1 MSDLQGSISAP
12 QAPPAGNNKG
22 RHYDF
27 IKHRINPTFKKAS
40 LQKVRELSLTRTA
53 AAQWITTATD
63 FDHRQLQKANLKLWS
78 AQNTVDRF
86 IEELQNI
93 YEFAEPLLT
102 QALMEQFGVD
112 TDVRTT
118 YLHLYLPK
126 ERPWYVINTSAG
138 VVTRTV
144 SLLDAALHN
153 FARSETCEPDS
164 DFISQPDKR
173 GHFDTLP
180 IRRKMSI
187 AQFQALCRKLDIGA
201 RYTQYLEERLLPGD
215 GLAQSSLKLKVVESE
230 KASFKAAAQQAV
242 MTGDID
248 SDARDLILKMLD
260 GQRNLTRHGRVMQFA
275 ELSILNSRLTGIV
288 LITPALDRAREVV
301 PIFAYV
307 PQDPEHPLKEY
318 PSTVHFMNELT
329 RQLRDNDAI
338 SSSAM
343 TYRQYFSRFVDQHQR
358 GHFFGGLQQRLFEVK
373 WHQKEPLDQGPSW
386 REVPVTPP
394 NLHFSAA
401 PITGELW
408 EHLYQQK
415 LNKILNDARHIAVST
430 ADTDRNARWA
440 WWDNFKK
447 IVSDLFNV
455 ALLIA
460 TPFVPG
466 LGELMMVYSA
476 YQIASDVIEGIVDM
490 TLGLWTEAAEHIVGV
505 VTDVVQLAAFAVG
518 AQIGQFALLK
528 LSPLIEGMK
537 PVELPNGQPR
547 LWHPDL
553 KPYELPDYTL
563 PANSRPDESGL
574 HSHDG
579 QDILPLDEKHYAV
592 QQDPKT
598 GNYRVRH
605 PHRPNAYLPELK
617 HNGLGAWTHEAEN
630 PRAWQNPTLM
640 RRLGHSVDGF
650 SDAELE
656 HVRLASGTEDGAL
669 RRMYVDNTA
678 PPPLLD
684 DSLKRLNIQR
694 QTRQA
699 IERIRTGLP
708 LDSSSYWFEPLAT
721 YLDGW
726 PSDKALKVYENADMS
741 GRFRQYGNADASDE
755 QTLSTSLA
763 NIMSDRFAPSLVE
776 FLSEEELQAVL
787 GGPIAKN
794 HQVQA
799 LRHRLADE
807 ANRLNADIVNQ
818 LYQGAQ
824 ASSDPQVRLIRQA
837 FPELP
842 SRAAQTLL
850 NSSEGADLKR
860 MTQEQRLPLSLKSR
874 AREAA
879 FEARTNHAYEG
890 FHDGAQWVPE
900 TESLVLNALRIHTD
914 TFAQLRIEVREGSDA
929 GPLRTS
935 VGAQD
940 APTVRVLVR
949 DDVNQFEVWDAEN
962 HKLHE
967 AADFFEAVL
976 KALPKNQQTQLG
988 YRPGQG
994 AFFKQWVMVKTE
1006 TPAERR
1012 TALAAPP
1019 IRPLADHEDMLL
1031 LRGPGLSITA
1041 ATLTERVQDLYPHF
1055 NDREVNTFVR
1065 SLGSQEQGQ
1074 RTLTRLDREL
1084 DDLRVLLNRWRYQ
1097 QPDTWG
1103 PDRQGFVRGGGLH
1116 ISERLVD
1123 CFKRKPTVFG
1133 ERSTTVDGGYALD
1146 LSTEFDVLDLERWWK
1161 KLPDIKHYLDQVST
1175 LNLDRTNFSAT
1186 STGLLKDFPHLRQ
1199 LSARSCGLTQL
1210 PEDIGKMHY
1219 LRTLRLMNNDIT
1231 LTPQAVEQLRNLTH
1245 METLRLDDNPKLAR
1259 LPNVE
1264 RMPKLRILSLS
1275 NTGAT
1280 TWPDGLFAPIGK
1292 PRPRGFFLDLQEN
1305 PISKIPTVVPGSEDA
1320 FIVARTRLYERS
1332 LSEVNLV
1339 IFKEY
1344 RRSVG
1349 ISPEQLYTDAATN
1362 AMAQWPMNDDSQWW
1376 SSEVS
1381 GLGTFRQEAWHD
1393 LMTEPGSEGFFLLI
1407 QKQTRSADYQA
1418 GGELRRQL
1426 SSRVWRMIEAIDLDS
1441 TLRKELFE
1449 MATAP
1454 TTCADAGAQVFNH
1467 MGIKV
1472 LASEAYALST
1482 SGASLESR
1490 LVNLAKGA
1498 ARLARVD
1505 DIAREEFRRRNEHPE
1520 SVEEA
1525 NPDEVEV
1532 FLAFE
1537 TGLAER
1543 LELPWQSITMRYHE
1557 RAAVK
1562 QAKLDTAFDTVTSME
1577 SGDGLINAMI
1587 EQPFWEKY
1595 LRDTYPIE
1603 FRRNARLYENKTD
1616 LLDELREAQH
1626 AWVRSKGMQI
1636 AQRRALK
1643 QRVEDLARQFN
1654 VDDSVVLTDED
1665 MSDEVYGGLLNDIGY
1680 EEKQL
1685 SRRLTREALQKAA

>member
-1 MSDLQGSISAP
+1 M
-12 QAPPAGNNKG
+12 
-22 RHYDF
+22 
-27 IKHRINPTFKKAS
+27 
-40 LQKVRELSLTRTA
+40 
-53 AAQWITTATD
+53 
-63 FDHRQLQKANLKLWS
+63 
-78 AQNTVDRF
+78 DRF

-112 TDVRTT
+112 ADVRTT

-164 DFISQPDKR
+164 DFISQPDER

-187 AQFQALCRKLDIGA
+187 AQFQTLCRELDIGA
-201 RYTQYLEERLLPGD
+201 RYTQYLEERLLPSD
-215 GLAQSSLKLKVVESE
+215 GLAQSFLKLKVVESE

-248 SDARDLILKMLD
+248 ADARDLILKMLD
-260 GQRNLTRHGRVMQFA
+260 GQRNLTRHGRVMRFA

-288 LITPALDRAREVV
+288 LITPNLDRTREVV

-318 PSTVHFMNELT
+318 PSTVDFMNELT

-386 REVPVTPP
+386 REVPVTHP

-447 IVSDLFNV
+447 IISDLFNV

-553 KPYELPDYTL
+553 RPYELPDYTL

-574 HSHDG
+574 HSHEG

-598 GNYRVRH
+598 GNYRVKH

-699 IERIRTGLP
+699 IERIRTGLS

-763 NIMSDRFAPSLVE
+763 SIMSDRFAPSLVE

-794 HQVQA
+794 HRVQA
-799 LRHRLADE
+799 LRNRLADE

-842 SRAAQTLL
+842 TRAAKTLL

-929 GPLRTS
+929 GPLRSS

-1012 TALAAPP
+1012 TALATPP

-1498 ARLARVD
+1498 ARLERVD

-1643 QRVEDLARQFN
+1643 QRVEDLARQCN

-1665 MSDEVYGGLLNDIGY
+1665 MSDEVYGGLFNDIGY

-1685 SRRLTREALQKAA
+1685 SRRLTREALHKAA

>member
-12 QAPPAGNNKG
+12 QAPPAGDNKG

-27 IKHRINPTFKKAS
+27 IKRRIHPTFKKAS
-40 LQKVRELSLTRTA
+40 LQRVRELSLTRTG

-112 TDVRTT
+112 ADVRTT

-153 FARSETCEPDS
+153 FARTETCEPDS
-164 DFISQPDKR
+164 DFISQPDER

-187 AQFQALCRKLDIGA
+187 AQFQTLCRELDIGA
-201 RYTQYLEERLLPGD
+201 RYTQYLEERLLPSD
-215 GLAQSSLKLKVVESE
+215 GLAQSFLKLKVVESE

-260 GQRNLTRHGRVMQFA
+260 GQRNLTRHGRVMRFA

-288 LITPALDRAREVV
+288 LITPNLDRAREVV

-440 WWDNFKK
+440 WWENFKK

-490 TLGLWTEAAEHIVGV
+490 TLGQWTEAAEHIVGV

-553 KPYELPDYTL
+553 RPYELPDYTL

-598 GNYRVRH
+598 GNYRVKH

-630 PRAWQNPTLM
+630 PRAWENPTLM

-699 IERIRTGLP
+699 IERIRTGLS

-763 NIMSDRFAPSLVE
+763 SIMSDRFAPSLVE

-794 HQVQA
+794 HRVQA
-799 LRHRLADE
+799 LRNRLADE

-850 NSSEGADLKR
+850 NSSEGADLMR

-929 GPLRTS
+929 GPLRGS

-1019 IRPLADHEDMLL
+1019 IRPLADHEDMML
-1031 LRGPGLSITA
+1031 LRGPG
-1041 ATLTERVQDLYPHF
+1041 PH
-1055 NDREVNTFVR
+1055 
-1065 SLGSQEQGQ
+1065 
-1074 RTLTRLDREL
+1074 EL
-1084 DDLRVLLNRWRYQ
+1084 FRNLHRAVE
-1097 QPDTWG
+1097 
-1103 PDRQGFVRGGGLH
+1103 GLPP
-1116 ISERLVD
+1116 S
-1123 CFKRKPTVFG
+1123 
-1133 ERSTTVDGGYALD
+1133 
-1146 LSTEFDVLDLERWWK
+1146 
-1161 KLPDIKHYLDQVST
+1161 
-1175 LNLDRTNFSAT
+1175 SAT
-1186 STGLLKDFPHLRQ
+1186 ECQELR
-1199 LSARSCGLTQL
+1199 A
-1210 PEDIGKMHY
+1210 
-1219 LRTLRLMNNDIT
+1219 
-1231 LTPQAVEQLRNLTH
+1231 
-1245 METLRLDDNPKLAR
+1245 
-1259 LPNVE
+1259 
-1264 RMPKLRILSLS
+1264 
-1275 NTGAT
+1275 
-1280 TWPDGLFAPIGK
+1280 
-1292 PRPRGFFLDLQEN
+1292 
-1305 PISKIPTVVPGSEDA
+1305 
-1320 FIVARTRLYERS
+1320 
-1332 LSEVNLV
+1332 
-1339 IFKEY
+1339 
-1344 RRSVG
+1344 
-1349 ISPEQLYTDAATN
+1349 DAA
-1362 AMAQWPMNDDSQWW
+1362 A
-1376 SSEVS
+1376 
-1381 GLGTFRQEAWHD
+1381 
-1393 LMTEPGSEGFFLLI
+1393 
-1407 QKQTRSADYQA
+1407 
-1418 GGELRRQL
+1418 
-1426 SSRVWRMIEAIDLDS
+1426 
-1441 TLRKELFE
+1441 
-1449 MATAP
+1449 
-1454 TTCADAGAQVFNH
+1454 
-1467 MGIKV
+1467 
-1472 LASEAYALST
+1472 
-1482 SGASLESR
+1482 
-1490 LVNLAKGA
+1490 
-1498 ARLARVD
+1498 
-1505 DIAREEFRRRNEHPE
+1505 
-1520 SVEEA
+1520 
-1525 NPDEVEV
+1525 
-1532 FLAFE
+1532 
-1537 TGLAER
+1537 
-1543 LELPWQSITMRYHE
+1543 
-1557 RAAVK
+1557 
-1562 QAKLDTAFDTVTSME
+1562 
-1577 SGDGLINAMI
+1577 
-1587 EQPFWEKY
+1587 
-1595 LRDTYPIE
+1595 
-1603 FRRNARLYENKTD
+1603 
-1616 LLDELREAQH
+1616 
-1626 AWVRSKGMQI
+1626 
-1636 AQRRALK
+1636 
-1643 QRVEDLARQFN
+1643 
-1654 VDDSVVLTDED
+1654 
-1665 MSDEVYGGLLNDIGY
+1665 
-1680 EEKQL
+1680 
-1685 SRRLTREALQKAA
+1685 

>member
-12 QAPPAGNNKG
+12 QAPPAGDNKG

-27 IKHRINPTFKKAS
+27 IKRRIHPTFKNAS
-40 LQKVRELSLTRTA
+40 LQRVRELSLTRA
-53 AAQWITTATD
+53 GAAQWITTATD
-63 FDHRQLQKANLKLWS
+63 FDHKQLQKANLKLWS
-78 AQNTVDRF
+78 ARNKVDRF

-93 YEFAEPLLT
+93 YEFAEPLLS

-164 DFISQPDKR
+164 DFISQPDER

-180 IRRKMSI
+180 IKRKMSI
-187 AQFQALCRKLDIGA
+187 AQFQTLCRELDIGA
-201 RYTQYLEERLLPGD
+201 RYTQYLEERLLPSD
-215 GLAQSSLKLKVVESE
+215 GLAQSFLKLKVVESE

-260 GQRNLTRHGRVMQFA
+260 GQRNLTRHGRVMRFA

-288 LITPALDRAREVV
+288 LITPNLDRAREVV

-318 PSTVHFMNELT
+318 PSTVDFMNELT

-343 TYRQYFSRFVDQHQR
+343 TYRQYFSRFVDQHER

-386 REVPVTPP
+386 REVPVTIP

-656 HVRLASGTEDGAL
+656 HVRLASGTDDSAL

-699 IERIRTGLP
+699 IERIRTGLS
-708 LDSSSYWFEPLAT
+708 LDSESYWFEPLAT

-794 HQVQA
+794 HRVQA
-799 LRHRLADE
+799 LRNRLADE

-850 NSSEGADLKR
+850 NSSEGADLMR

-929 GPLRTS
+929 GPLRGS

-1019 IRPLADHEDMLL
+1019 IRPLADHEDMML

-1245 METLRLDDNPKLAR
+1245 LETLRLDDNPKLAR

-1320 FIVARTRLYERS
+1320 FIVARTRLYERN

-1393 LMTEPGSEGFFLLI
+1393 LMTEPGSEGFFSLI

-1498 ARLARVD
+1498 ARLERVD

-1643 QRVEDLARQFN
+1643 QRVQDLARQCN

-1665 MSDEVYGGLLNDIGY
+1665 MTDEVYGGLLNDIGY

-1685 SRRLTREALQKAA
+1685 SRRLTREALHKAA